1 MGVRLIRENSDT
13 PNITNK
19 DDARMARYAYGGK
32 NGYVQNYGNEA
43 NHYVSGNV
51 FTIGSGIIVL
61 QGWEVVIDSN
71 GWQLPL
77 SSADAT
83 KRYYSV
89 YLEVNLAL
97 GGTASIRSQ
106 QDTYNYPDITTGDD
120 LTQNTSGIARLELY
134 RFTAAA
140 GIISNITKVVSGLNY
155 SCDIIKSII
164 EGALTVG
171 NSKKLNNLEIKCC
184 EDGILRIGEI
194 IIPQKKLLWSGSL
207 NAGYD
212 GQDITLSENI
222 SEGNTLEFNYE
233 VSRTIRDLWSD
244 PLADGI
250 HCYRVA
256 YKTLLQDGKP
266 NLAVAIL
273 LELAKTES
281 SFEYY
286 HYAGNTYEEAIQ
298 LCIDKNLRPR
308 ALIDA
313 TFSCVSCYVKSDRF
327 DLGLIVVS
335 KVIDKLEQTSATL
348 ISSSPLMRQQF
359 EDLRITNAQML
370 LCTSK
375 YEQCIEF
382 SNNKL
387 DMKVAVIFAK
397 FCSFEKSKKLEDID
411 ALLNEAKNIG
421 CFNETHLEIFALQR
435 KRIGKLLN

>member
-1 MGVRLIRENSDT
+1 MSVRLIRENSDT

-32 NGYVQNYGNEA
+32 NGYVQNYGNEV
-43 NHYVSGNV
+43 NHNVDGNV

-106 QDTYNYPDITTGDD
+106 QDTYNYPDIAAGDD

-233 VSRTIRDLWSD
+233 VSNTKHCIRAKVYGTSSETALDVPFISNNS
-244 PLADGI
+244 
-250 HCYRVA
+250 YF
-256 YKTLLQDGKP
+256 YELQTMNPIWKGFNKHI
-266 NLAVAIL
+266 A
-273 LELAKTES
+273 
-281 SFEYY
+281 
-286 HYAGNTYEEAIQ
+286 
-298 LCIDKNLRPR
+298 
-308 ALIDA
+308 
-313 TFSCVSCYVKSDRF
+313 YVKIKAVPSNV
-327 DLGLIVVS
+327 LTWCGVI
-335 KVIDKLEQTSATL
+335 KVEDGQDTNEITAGQATL
-348 ISSSPLMRQQF
+348 TAVYKI
-359 EDLRITNAQML
+359 
-370 LCTSK
+370 
-375 YEQCIEF
+375 IE
-382 SNNKL
+382 
-387 DMKVAVIFAK
+387 
-397 FCSFEKSKKLEDID
+397 
-411 ALLNEAKNIG
+411 
-421 CFNETHLEIFALQR
+421 
-435 KRIGKLLN
+435 